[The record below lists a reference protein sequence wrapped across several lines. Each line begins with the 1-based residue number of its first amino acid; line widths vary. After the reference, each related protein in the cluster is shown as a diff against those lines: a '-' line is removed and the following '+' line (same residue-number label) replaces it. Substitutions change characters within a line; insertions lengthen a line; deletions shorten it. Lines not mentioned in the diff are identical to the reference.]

1 MEKIE
6 EEFNDLVGVLTDD
19 EFWNYV
25 RSWFSDDFILDTM
38 NNWEDE
44 VKAEEIKK
52 IKEIIKNRK

>member
-1 MEKIE
+1 MIEKT
-6 EEFNDLVGVLTDD
+6 FNNLIGELTDD

-44 VKAEEIKK
+44 VKAEEIEK